1 MFGKDFQRKYA
12 LTDQGIKNTKQ
23 GTVFTVIVNLV
34 VMGGMGILYLLMT
47 KFMDTLTTGA
57 PLPNALTFILL
68 VLAFVVLSLI
78 THMQQYRTTY
88 GLVYSEV
95 KAVRI
100 SIAER
105 LRKLPLGYFG
115 KRDLADLT
123 ETIMGDVNRLEHV
136 WSHCLGYL
144 YGSYIST
151 AIIAVGLFIYNWKL
165 AVACLWGVPVAFA
178 LLFGSRKLAK
188 KNSEITKAA
197 GIQVSDG
204 IQETLEN
211 IREIRAT
218 NQEGRFL
225 QELNDKIDRHERTMI
240 HGELSTGI
248 FVNAASV
255 IMRLGVATT
264 ILTGTSM
271 ILSGQIDFMLL
282 FMFLL
287 VITRVYAP
295 FDQALALIAEMF
307 MSQVSASRL
316 MEIYDAKTADGADSF
331 APKGH
336 DIVFENVSFA
346 YKVNSG
352 EAGREGGLGHDNEQV
367 LRGVSF
373 TAKEGEVTALVGPSG
388 SGKST
393 CARLAARLWD
403 IDSGTIRVGGVNIAE
418 IDPETLLTDYSM
430 VFQDVVLFDD
440 TVMENIRL
448 GKHGASDEEV
458 LAAARAANCDEFV
471 EKLPQGYATP
481 IGENG
486 AKLSGG
492 ERQRISIARAL
503 LKNAPIVLLD
513 EATASLDVENE
524 TKVQGALSRLLL
536 GKTVLVIA
544 HRMRTVEAADKIVVL
559 SDGKVA
565 EEGSPAELFAKENSL
580 FRRMT
585 QLQNASAG
593 WSI

>member
-12 LTDQGIKNTKQ
+12 LTDQGVKNTKR
-23 GTVFTVIVNLV
+23 GMFWTVVVNLV
-34 VMGGMGILYLLMT
+34 VMGGMSILYFLMM
-47 KFMDTLTTGA
+47 KFMDTLTAGA
-57 PLPNALTFILL
+57 PLPNAPVFILL
-68 VLAFVVLSLI
+68 VLAFVIISLI
-78 THMQQYRTTY
+78 THMQQYSATY

-165 AVACLWGVPVAFA
+165 AIACLWGVPAAFA
-178 LLFGSRKLAK
+178 LLFGSRRLAE
-188 KNSEITKAA
+188 KNAEITKAA

-218 NQEGRFL
+218 NQEERFL
-225 QELNDKIDRHERTMI
+225 DELNSKIDYHEKTIVR
-240 HGELSTGI
+240 GELSTGI

-264 ILTGTSM
+264 ILTGTSL
-271 ILSGQIDFMLL
+271 ILSGEIDFMLL

-307 MSQVSASRL
+307 VSQVSASRL
-316 MEIYDAKTADGADSF
+316 MEIYDAKTAGGEDSF
-331 APKGH
+331 APDGH
-336 DIVFENVSFA
+336 DIVFENVCFA
-346 YKVNSG
+346 YG
-352 EAGREGGLGHDNEQV
+352 EEQV

-448 GKHGASDEEV
+448 GRHGASDEEV
-458 LAAARAANCDEFV
+458 LAAAKAANCDEFV
-471 EKLPQGYATP
+471 SRLSEGYATP
-481 IGENG
+481 IGEKG

-492 ERQRISIARAL
+492 DRQRISIARAL

-524 TKVQGALSRLLL
+524 TRVQGALSRLLA

-559 SDGKVA
+559 ADGRVA
-565 EEGSPAELFAKENSL
+565 EEGSPSELFAKEDSL
-580 FRRMT
+580 FGHMA